1 MYDCMYTVNPLSLW
15 HFVISV
21 APMMYIPNQLIGAPL
36 HTQVTIECVTEASP
50 KVFFTHDAVIE
61 RRYLE
66 ISWKELNRIE

>member
-1 MYDCMYTVNPLSLW
+1 
-15 HFVISV
+15 
-21 APMMYIPNQLIGAPL
+21 MMYIPNQLIGAPL

-50 KVFFTHDAVIE
+50 KVFFTHAAVIE

>member
-1 MYDCMYTVNPLSLW
+1 MYDCTYTVNTLSLC

-50 KVFFTHDAVIE
+50 KVFFTHAAVMICRKQFE
-61 RRYLE
+61 
-66 ISWKELNRIE
+66 KE